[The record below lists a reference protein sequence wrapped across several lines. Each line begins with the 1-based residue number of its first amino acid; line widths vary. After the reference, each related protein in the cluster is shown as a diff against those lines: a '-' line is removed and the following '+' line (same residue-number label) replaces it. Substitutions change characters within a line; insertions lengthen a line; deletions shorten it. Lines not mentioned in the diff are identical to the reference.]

1 MRPELSDRIV
11 AAAATLLIL
20 SGCIGSAPDGP
31 SFYRN
36 LSASGARFD
45 AIAARDMINALR
57 AREGLPAVGIHPALA
72 TVAKTEATEVAR
84 RATPS
89 GRVSPSP
96 DLDRKVA
103 AAGYPLGAMRQ
114 NVSAGYYT
122 IAEAFSGWR
131 ESDRHRRTMLM
142 ADATDMGIAAVN
154 APRAKYKVYWTL
166 IMANR
171 KP

>member
-1 MRPELSDRIV
+1 MGPRPPAGIV
-11 AAAATLLIL
+11 LAAALFTIL
-20 SGCIGSAPDGP
+20 AGCVQSAPEGP
-31 SFYRN
+31 SFYRD

-57 AREGLPAVGIHPALA
+57 VKEGLPAVSIHPALA
-72 TVAKTEATEVAR
+72 SVAETEATEVAR

-96 DLDRKVA
+96 DLEGKVA
-103 AAGYPLGAMRQ
+103 SAGYPLGAMRK

-131 ESDRHRRTMLM
+131 ESGQHRETMLM